1 MRRTF
6 GKVITELA
14 DKDEK
19 IYVLVGDI
27 GYRVFDESNCE
38 ELTPEGIQ
46 NGVGELRARAWSRE
60 NLMKLAPSA
69 TTLMQMLSP
78 DWSDWGWR
86 MKPEHR
92 EEARKVWGL
101 AQ

>member
-1 MRRTF
+1 M
-6 GKVITELA
+6 GCKASL
-14 DKDEK
+14 
-19 IYVLVGDI
+19 IYASEN
-27 GYRVFDESNCE
+27 GYRVFDENNCE

-46 NGVGELRARAWSRE
+46 NGEGELRARAWFRE

-86 MKPEHR
+86 MTPEHR
-92 EEARKVWGL
+92 EEPWRVWGL
-101 AQ
+101 AA